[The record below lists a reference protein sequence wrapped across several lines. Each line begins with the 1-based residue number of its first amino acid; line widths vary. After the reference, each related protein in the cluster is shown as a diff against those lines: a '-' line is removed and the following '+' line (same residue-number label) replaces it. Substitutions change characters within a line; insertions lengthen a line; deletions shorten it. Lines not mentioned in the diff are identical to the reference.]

1 MQTKLCAR
9 LEFWPLGKRISLIS
23 RLVAFTT
30 LFETEK
36 AEREDEKP
44 VLSTKGKRSLKNG
57 LASDPAM
64 SQRYPQTTERFTPH
78 PTPRCGHRLLGPN
91 VLVRRRRVL
100 FRLPRDVQRHNSLR
114 ESHRRRPGGEQRTN
128 RSRRSGDDFKPTG
141 NRGEDIRVHVDAKA
155 RADVR

>member
-1 MQTKLCAR
+1 MCLR
-9 LEFWPLGKRISLIS
+9 LKFWPLGRKRCSLIS
-23 RLVAFTT
+23 RLWLRVRSRDRESRTRGGKT
-30 LFETEK
+30 SSK
-36 AEREDEKP
+36 YER
-44 VLSTKGKRSLKNG
+44 LRSARDG
-57 LASDPAM
+57 LASNPAM

-78 PTPRCGHRLLGPN
+78 PTPRCSRRLLGPN

-100 FRLPRDVQRHNSLR
+100 FRLPRDVQRPNSLR

-128 RSRRSGDDFKPTG
+128 RGRRSGDDFKLTG

>member
-1 MQTKLCAR
+1 MRLR
-9 LEFWPLGKRISLIS
+9 LEFWPLGGKRCSLIS
-23 RLVAFTT
+23 RLWLRVRSRDRESRTRGGKT
-30 LFETEK
+30 SSK
-36 AEREDEKP
+36 YER
-44 VLSTKGKRSLKNG
+44 VRSARDG
-57 LASDPAM
+57 LASNPAM

-78 PTPRCGHRLLGPN
+78 PTPRCCHRLLGPN

-100 FRLPRDVQRHNSLR
+100 FRLPRDVQRPNSLR

-128 RSRRSGDDFKPTG
+128 RGRRSGDDFKLTG